1 MKNIFLTSSGFSN
14 PAIMDRVEEFFGGN
28 LGDKKVAI
36 LTTASED
43 KEKNEFAVLA
53 FSQLKGMGF
62 GDVIFFDLE
71 KQDPQELLDFEVVY
85 VNGGNTYYLLHW
97 TKKSGFDIVIKEF
110 LQKGGL
116 YIGVSAGSIIAGP
129 SIEVLNYT
137 KGDPNTIGLKDFSAM
152 KLIQKAIE
160 PHYTQEGEEA
170 ILAYEKASGIEAVRL
185 ADGMALVGEMGE
197 EFDLI
202 K

>member
-1 MKNIFLTSSGFSN
+1 MEISATRKWLYSPPLPRT
-14 PAIMDRVEEFFGGN
+14 
-28 LGDKKVAI
+28 
-36 LTTASED
+36 

>member
-14 PAIMDRVEEFFGGN
+14 PAIMDWVEEFFGGD
-28 LGDKKVAI
+28 LGDKKAAI
-36 LTTASED
+36 ITTASED
-43 KEKNEFAVLA
+43 KEKNAFAVLA
-53 FSQLKGMGF
+53 FSQFKEMGF
-62 GDVIFFDLE
+62 GDVTFFDLE

-116 YIGVSAGSIIAGP
+116 YVGVSAGSLIAGV
-129 SIEVLNYT
+129 SIEILNYT

-152 KLIQKAIE
+152 KLTQKAIE

-170 ILAYEKASGIEAVRL
+170 ILAYEKASGIEVVRL
-185 ADGMALVGEMGE
+185 ADGMALIGGVGGG
-197 EFDLI
+197 FDLM

>member
-1 MKNIFLTSSGFSN
+1 MHNIILTSSGFSN
-14 PAIMDRVEEFFGGN
+14 PVIMDWAEEFFGGN
-28 LGDKKVAI
+28 LGDKKAAI
-36 LTTASED
+36 ITTASED
-43 KEKNEFAVLA
+43 KEKNAFAVLA

-85 VNGGNTYYLLHW
+85 VNGGNTYYLLYW

-116 YIGVSAGSIIAGP
+116 YIGVSAGSLIAGV

-152 KLIQKAIE
+152 KLTQKVIE

-170 ILAYEKASGIEAVRL
+170 ILEYEKSSGMEVVRL
-185 ADGMALVGEMGE
+185 ADGMALIGGVGGG
-197 EFDLI
+197 FDLM